1 MEENTDEKEITPA
14 GDGLRTLNGDAGT
27 MWARTRLCQIVWL
40 SCRDNK
46 QLSTKAEINST
57 SIVRKRL
64 SNSLF
69 ELLHCKPSHQPAPC
83 DFRKSCLLQASPNH
97 GQLSKFELVQRE
109 PGQVCLIVF
118 GHEMEW
124 NSEQKS
130 RSSEP
135 SVRQG
140 ATMMRTPRTTL
151 PWGILG
157 QACQY
162 VHDLTCVM
170 NQSITCLK
178 RAGDCTCTCL
188 QLLHHG
194 L

>member
-1 MEENTDEKEITPA
+1 MEEITDEKEITPA

-27 MWARTRLCQIVWL
+27 MWARTRLHV
-40 SCRDNK
+40 
-46 QLSTKAEINST
+46 
-57 SIVRKRL
+57 
-64 SNSLF
+64 SNSLAVMQGQQTTF
-69 ELLHCKPSHQPAPC
+69 DKSWDKQHFNCAKTALQQSLWTRKPSHQPAPC

-124 NSEQKS
+124 NSQQKS
-130 RSSEP
+130 RSSE
-135 SVRQG
+135 SSESSLRQG

-157 QACQY
+157 EACQY
-162 VHDLTCVM
+162 VHDLTCVV
-170 NQSITCLK
+170 NQSIN
-178 RAGDCTCTCL
+178 
-188 QLLHHG
+188 
-194 L
+194 